1 MKIKWATY
9 DGFDGFIKE
18 SSLILVYDDFETFQ
32 RSSKMSMEYYVD
44 NYDVDDQIKELVKSG
59 DTDNLIMAFQM
70 INESYES
77 VV

>member
-9 DGFDGFIKE
+9 DGSSGFIKE
-18 SSLILVYDDFETFQ
+18 SSLILVYDDFKTFQ
-32 RSSKMSMEYYVD
+32 TLSKIAMEYYVD

-70 INESYES
+70 ISESYES